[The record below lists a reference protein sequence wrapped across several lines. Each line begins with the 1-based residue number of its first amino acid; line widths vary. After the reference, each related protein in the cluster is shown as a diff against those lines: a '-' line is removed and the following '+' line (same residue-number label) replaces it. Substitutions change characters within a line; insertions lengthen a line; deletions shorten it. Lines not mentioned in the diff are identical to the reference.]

1 MKRNTTV
8 GDQKHFGSIDLS
20 YGFGLRSS
28 YILDDKK
35 LSFGP
40 YHMKKK
46 PNIKKHENNDK
57 LLVSVSEGLNEEV

>member
-1 MKRNTTV
+1 MKRNKTV
-8 GDQKHFGSIDLS
+8 GDQKHFGSIGLS

-28 YILDDKK
+28 YRLDENK

-46 PNIKKHENNDK
+46 TSRNMKIMTSF
-57 LLVSVSEGLNEEV
+57 LLVCQRD